1 MPTSFSRTTRS
12 LSNDTSGYALLSWLL
27 AGLFLGAWLLWFFF
41 AEITVYE
48 VSSKARLEV
57 ERTAHP
63 VAALIPGRIISASLH
78 LDQPVEKGDVLV
90 ELDASSEKL
99 RLQEEESR
107 LQALPPQITSLQKE
121 IATQELAGHENDQA
135 ALSAAQAA
143 RARHHEAI
151 AAANFAKDHERRLSK
166 LSGSGRVPV
175 IDVLRVRAEAQKMRA
190 AADASSSEIRRVEMD
205 ARTRAHQKQAEV
217 EQLRRTA
224 ATLQAQVF
232 TTEATIARIRQ
243 DIEKHVIRSP
253 VTGRVG
259 DVGPLQEGSYVA
271 AGDKLGKIVPA
282 GALRIV
288 ADFTPASVLGRIHSG
303 QLSRMRLDGFPW
315 VQYGMIKA
323 KVTRVATEI
332 RDNQVRVELAPE
344 SLTASSLLMQ
354 HGLPGSI
361 EVDVERISPAVL
373 TLRAAG
379 QALSSATPQVVAAR

>member
-1 MPTSFSRTTRS
+1 M
-12 LSNDTSGYALLSWLL
+12 LSWLL

-48 VSSKARLEV
+48 VSGEARLEV

-107 LQALPPQITSLQKE
+107 LKALPPQITSLRKE
-121 IATQELAGHENDQA
+121 IATQELAGHEDHQA
-135 ALSAAQAA
+135 ALSGAQAA

-166 LSGSGRVPV
+166 LSGSGRVPL

-190 AADASSSEIRRVEMD
+190 AADAFSAEIRRVEMD

-217 EQLRRTA
+217 EQLKRTA

-259 DVGPLQEGSYVA
+259 DVGPLQEGSYVRE
-271 AGDKLGKIVPA
+271 GDKLGSIVPV

-288 ADFTPASVLGRIHSG
+288 ANFSPASVLGRIHSG

-315 VQYGMIKA
+315 VQYGMITA
-323 KVTRVATEI
+323 KVKRVATEI
-332 RDNQVRVELAPE
+332 RDNRVRVEFTPE

-379 QALSSATPQVVAAR
+379 QALSATTPQIVAAR

>member
-1 MPTSFSRTTRS
+1 VPTSFSRTTRS

-48 VSSKARLEV
+48 VSGNARLEV

-63 VAALIPGRIISASLH
+63 VAAPIPGRIISASLH

-90 ELDASSEKL
+90 LLDAGSEKL
-99 RLQEEESR
+99 RLEEEESR
-107 LQALPPQITSLQKE
+107 LKALPPQIASLQKE
-121 IATQELAGHENDQA
+121 IATQELAGQEDHQA
-135 ALSAAQAA
+135 AVSAAQAA

-151 AAANFAKDHERRLSK
+151 TAADFAKDHERRLSR
-166 LSGSGRVPV
+166 LSGRVPL

-190 AADASSSEIRRVEMD
+190 AADAFSSEIRRVEMD
-205 ARTRAHQKQAEV
+205 ARTRAHEKQAEV
-217 EQLRRTA
+217 ERLKRTA
-224 ATLQAQVF
+224 ATLQAEVL
-232 TTEATIARIRQ
+232 TTEATIARLRQ

-259 DVGPLQEGSYVA
+259 DVGPLQEGSYVRE
-271 AGDKLGKIVPA
+271 GDKLGSIVPA

-288 ADFTPASVLGRIHSG
+288 ADFAPASVLGRIHSG
-303 QLSRMRLDGFPW
+303 QVSRMRLDGFPW

-323 KVTRVATEI
+323 KVNRVATEI
-332 RDNQVRVELAPE
+332 RDNLVRVEFAPE